1 MPPVPTFDDATN
13 ASIASIRR
21 RQNDLRE
28 FQLPRLRSCSNSLT
42 VQQEYA
48 AEVREDL
55 EANTRLV
62 EVSSCITLFYSLI
75 MECQ

>member
-1 MPPVPTFDDATN
+1 MPQTHLLLQFDDARMT
-13 ASIASIRR
+13 
-21 RQNDLRE
+21 
-28 FQLPRLRSCSNSLT
+28 LPRLRSCSNSLT

-55 EANTRLV
+55 EAITRLV